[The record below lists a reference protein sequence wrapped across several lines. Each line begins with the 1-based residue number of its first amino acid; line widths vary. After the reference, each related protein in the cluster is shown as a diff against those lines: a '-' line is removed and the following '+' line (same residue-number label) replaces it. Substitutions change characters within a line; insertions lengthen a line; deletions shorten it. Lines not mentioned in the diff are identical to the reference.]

1 MDHITFHYD
10 TVLSDVHM
18 LVSKPRHLMTRL
30 NHVGQ
35 PVFISNFKILS
46 DVERLDSSD
55 SGKRSAEQ
63 KSVSSREDCEK
74 DGEEGNEEP
83 CLDEDGDL
91 DITRRRFRVEDGG
104 RGRDLVCPIILKQS
118 SPGLEHEEEGPDD
131 EDKCTKDIIKIEHT
145 MATPLQD
152 VGKQVWRGAFLLA
165 DFILSESDLFRGATV
180 LELGAGT
187 GFTSIVMA
195 TTAKTVYCTDVGED
209 LLSMCKRNVSFNRHM
224 TELTGGEVRVR
235 LLDWLQPSLCTDA
248 DVDFSWTEEE
258 VADVYDNTRF
268 IIAADVIYDD
278 ELTSGLFRALHGLCS
293 NCNHTCTIFISIEK
307 RFKVCVSFRTRMNF
321 TLRHMDVC
329 CEAYSYFRRC
339 LSQLQ
344 DLDDGRCSFRVQQL
358 PCDFAQFFIYERIE
372 QLELWK
378 VTATPR
384 LSDEVCSN
392 PELKSSPGLSLY
404 RPVSCVCWTLT
415 RIQTLGSSPAG
426 RNPARLPWTSESSL
440 THMCLPCLLLS
451 CAHSS
456 RYSTLWPKGESTPL
470 CM

>member
-18 LVSKPRHLMTRL
+18 LLSKPRHLMTRL

-46 DVERLDSSD
+46 DVERLDSSG

-63 KSVSSREDCEK
+63 KSVSSREDCEKDSSPTQEK

-91 DITRRRFRVEDGG
+91 DITRRRRFRGEDG
-104 RGRDLVCPIILKQS
+104 GRDLVCPIILKQS
-118 SPGLEHEEEGPDD
+118 SPGLEHEVESPDD

-209 LLSMCKRNVSFNRHM
+209 LLSMCERNVSFNRRM

-235 LLDWLQPSLCTDA
+235 LLDWLQHSLCTAEA

-258 VADVYDNTRF
+258 VADVYDNTLF

-278 ELTSGLFRALHGLCS
+278 ELTSGLFRTLHGLCS
-293 NCNHTCTIFISIEK
+293 NFNHTCTIFISIEK
-307 RFKVCVSFRTRMNF
+307 RMNF

-329 CEAYSYFRRC
+329 CEAYTYFRRC

-344 DLDDGRCSFRVQQL
+344 DLDDGRCSFRVEQL

-392 PELKSSPGLSLY
+392 PELKPSPGLSREQLN
-404 RPVSCVCWTLT
+404 T
-415 RIQTLGSSPAG
+415 
-426 RNPARLPWTSESSL
+426 NP
-440 THMCLPCLLLS
+440 
-451 CAHSS
+451 
-456 RYSTLWPKGESTPL
+456 
-470 CM
+470 